1 MPVASRRRSTF
12 KRAVEMH
19 GTCSMK
25 WQTEGNACCWQ
36 RLSLPQPPCSPACP
50 LCAEGVAV
58 PLFALPRSSSTVLWS
73 CAEGVAAACVRRC
86 LINAQPAQLGSFCG
100 CHGIGRRAP
109 AANRQ
114 QNFILLI
121 PCGALLVQLRRRR
134 RLVEVSTNT
143 VLSAQLLINQG
154 QAAGRTLSWII
165 RRRPP
170 LSPLWLLQPAILRP
184 LQPIQL
190 RRRRRRRVRLHLLWT
205 LTTRKGMDRKA
216 ELLINHAPAAAAAAA
231 AKLSCYVHGSHRRP
245 DEMYQSPGLLLH
257 GGTLRVCLVLSQS

>member
-1 MPVASRRRSTF
+1 
-12 KRAVEMH
+12 MH

-121 PCGALLVQLRRRR
+121 PCGALLVQRFL
-134 RLVEVSTNT
+134 LSIGFWIV
-143 VLSAQLLINQG
+143 VL
-154 QAAGRTLSWII
+154 
-165 RRRPP
+165 PF
-170 LSPLWLLQPAILRP
+170 
-184 LQPIQL
+184 
-190 RRRRRRRVRLHLLWT
+190 
-205 LTTRKGMDRKA
+205 
-216 ELLINHAPAAAAAAA
+216 
-231 AKLSCYVHGSHRRP
+231 HRR
-245 DEMYQSPGLLLH
+245 G
-257 GGTLRVCLVLSQS
+257 CLVRSIEIEIYLCSQRLLFRGISHFNDL

>member
-1 MPVASRRRSTF
+1 
-12 KRAVEMH
+12 MH

-121 PCGALLVQLRRRR
+121 PCGALLVQ
-134 RLVEVSTNT
+134 
-143 VLSAQLLINQG
+143 VLCCLHGVGLFGNRFSQSSFIDSILDFLHV
-154 QAAGRTLSWII
+154 L
-165 RRRPP
+165 PP
-170 LSPLWLLQPAILRP
+170 LA
-184 LQPIQL
+184 
-190 RRRRRRRVRLHLLWT
+190 
-205 LTTRKGMDRKA
+205 
-216 ELLINHAPAAAAAAA
+216 
-231 AKLSCYVHGSHRRP
+231 Y
-245 DEMYQSPGLLLH
+245 
-257 GGTLRVCLVLSQS
+257 